1 MDLRDFR
8 VLTKDTVILW
18 LHLEATLEKTPAV
31 NCDVVMICQRV
42 FVLH

>member
-8 VLTKDTVILW
+8 ELIKDTLILW
-18 LHLEATLEKTPAV
+18 HHLEATLEKTPAV
-31 NCDVVMICQRV
+31 NCDVVMMCQSV